1 MQGDE
6 LDERLPIK
14 EQLKESYP
22 YYKEHNKPIFN
33 GFDDF
38 LNKAGL

>member
-6 LDERLPIK
+6 LDDRLPIK

-38 LNKAGL
+38 LMKAGL